1 MTGLT
6 YYGATLLSGAVTMVL
21 LLLPLRRRL
30 KVPLIWGTVC
40 LVAALTLASI
50 PAFIMGYRPVDQSYF
65 MGALVNTAALLL
77 ASVLVLHG
85 LTGTRCLQLVF
96 LLLLTKSYGEYVLTL
111 SLLCWKTFFPHCGDL
126 AALLFMLAFYAVSL
140 PLMMLFFAK
149 LVRPLFEEGGSLPFW
164 NYLWLIPVGFYGVY
178 CLAVYTDYIGTI
190 GHGASRTGVVILLF
204 WILGSFAT
212 YFVVVKMLSI
222 TVDAARIREQ
232 LTISE
237 LQIEIQ
243 HQRLGSLQAG
253 IDEARRA
260 RHDLRHHINTLRGL
274 LQRGDLDKVGEYLDQ
289 YAAAA
294 LPAAHQ
300 TFCENPS
307 LDAILGYYAALC
319 DSSRIQYSFSAQVPP
334 ALGTAERDVCA
345 VLSNLLENACEA
357 CARQAQGPR
366 TLDVKAALSGQDML
380 AITVRNS
387 YGGRVETDADG
398 LFYSSKRP
406 GRVLGIGTQSVRGI
420 AAQNGGLA
428 RFSHTEKEFT
438 ASVLLHL

>member
-6 YYGATLLSGAVTMVL
+6 YYGFTFLSGAVALVL

-30 KVPLIWGTVC
+30 KVPLVWGTVC
-40 LVAALTLASI
+40 LVAALALASI
-50 PAFIMGYRPVDQSYF
+50 PAFIMGYQPASQSYF

-77 ASVLVLHG
+77 ASVLVLHK
-85 LTGTRCLQLVF
+85 LTGARCSQLVF
-96 LLLLTKSYGEYVLTL
+96 LLLLTKSYNEYVLTL
-111 SLLCWKTFFPHCGDL
+111 SLLCWKTFFPQSGDM
-126 AALLFMLAFYAVSL
+126 AALLFMLAFYAMSL

-149 LVRPLFEEGGSLPFW
+149 LVRPLFEEGGALPFW
-164 NYLWLIPVGFYGVY
+164 RYLWLIPVGFYGVY
-178 CLAVYTDYIGTI
+178 CLGVYTDYIGTI
-190 GHGASRTGVVILLF
+190 GHGTSRTGVIILLF

-222 TVDAARIREQ
+222 TVEAARIQQQ
-232 LTISE
+232 LTTSE

-260 RHDLRHHINTLRGL
+260 KHDLRHHINTLRGL
-274 LQRGDLDKVGEYLDQ
+274 LQRGDLDKVAEYLDQ
-289 YAAAA
+289 YAAS
-294 LPAAHQ
+294 LPDAQQ

-307 LDAILGYYAALC
+307 VDAILGYYAALC
-319 DSSRIQYSFSAQVPP
+319 DSSRIRYQFTARLPQS
-334 ALGTAERDVCA
+334 LGGKEQDVCA

-366 TLDVKAALSGQDML
+366 TLEVKAALSGQDML
-380 AITVRNS
+380 AITVHNS
-387 YGGRVETDADG
+387 YGGRVETDSDG

-406 GRVLGIGTQSVRGI
+406 GKVLGIGTQSVRGI
-420 AAQNGGLA
+420 AAHSGGLA
-428 RFSHTEKEFT
+428 RFSHTEQTFT